1 MRTGLLLFIALI
13 LIQWA
18 QAQIVLP
25 DTTFNKNYIAARR
38 LYDSARNQ
46 QAAIYNGVQHMGYGN
61 LEKGTAYFLT
71 PDWSNGNV
79 IYDGMFYRNI
89 PLHYDI
95 LADELIVE
103 SPNGFGIILF
113 SPRVKYFTIEGHR
126 FINVADPQVT
136 LSPGFYDVLLQGA
149 MTILVRRHKRINETI
164 TGTESEREYIEA
176 DDYYLMMDGR
186 FHSIRNEEDIMQY
199 TGNMK
204 KEIKKILKK
213 NHVHFK
219 KEMEQAIK
227 LVAGTYNQ

>member
-1 MRTGLLLFIALI
+1 
-13 LIQWA
+13 
-18 QAQIVLP
+18 
-25 DTTFNKNYIAARR
+25 KNYIAARR

-113 SPRVKYFTIEGHR
+113 SPRVEYFTIEGHR